1 MTRRAAGAGRR
12 PNCSAAAS
20 KAGPIAVSPCELRPL
35 ARTAAAKARAL
46 SASAT
51 RLPIDR
57 HPDFVGVRPFEHQDL
72 DAARDGAGRV
82 DEPRV
87 GEGAGDAVM
96 LQKIGV
102 GADARRD
109 VDGENERQPRCLRRH
124 QRWAAQ
130 RDRQRDPQ
138 ERPEHAREAYRAGL
152 FGRYKR
158 AGSRYGEGAVK
169 SIFVIAIG
177 LALGVSAAAA
187 FGASKHA
194 AQKGP
199 PPCSALTFRAVASGA
214 ADGDQ
219 QAGFYRSRYGTL
231 ALHADVKDGKPTDY
245 FVLADGKRL
254 TAAPAALPDWAA
266 SCAVAKKLPKP
277 AAAGARRVHRR
288 ALQGGP
294 RP

>member
-1 MTRRAAGAGRR
+1 M
-12 PNCSAAAS
+12 
-20 KAGPIAVSPCELRPL
+20 
-35 ARTAAAKARAL
+35 
-46 SASAT
+46 
-51 RLPIDR
+51 
-57 HPDFVGVRPFEHQDL
+57 
-72 DAARDGAGRV
+72 
-82 DEPRV
+82 
-87 GEGAGDAVM
+87 
-96 LQKIGV
+96 
-102 GADARRD
+102 
-109 VDGENERQPRCLRRH
+109 
-124 QRWAAQ
+124 
-130 RDRQRDPQ
+130 
-138 ERPEHAREAYRAGL
+138 
-152 FGRYKR
+152 
-158 AGSRYGEGAVK
+158 K

-266 SCAVAKKLPKP
+266 SCAAAKKLPKP
-277 AAAGARRVHRR
+277 AALPPPGAPASASGWSSPIKAISGWRCSTASTVRAGTIAAPAAIDRRPQRR
-288 ALQGGP
+288 AFLQRKNEVCYYACAACKRAVISRRHKLAVIS
-294 RP
+294 RPS